1 MVSYELGCYEF
12 KTYRLMGIMIQA
24 HDSRQ
29 RMFNG
34 QSNVSIIV
42 FLRFGG
48 QIYMEYGM
56 ANSSREIALS
66 VQDPFFA
73 VNWAKTSKASNI
85 ELFQDSANRSCS
97 LRIVEEIDVMLM
109 QNQD

>member
-34 QSNVSIIV
+34 QSKVSIIV

-66 VQDPFFA
+66 VQDPFLQSIGQKP
-73 VNWAKTSKASNI
+73 AKPVT
-85 ELFQDSANRSCS
+85 
-97 LRIVEEIDVMLM
+97 
-109 QNQD
+109 